1 MRRREVNAGGLPQLY
16 EILLDSAMK
25 EICQGLKVGPYYIM
39 LSAVWPQVYRPHCCV
54 THWQLIT
61 VVQIIR
67 AAAERGE
74 STLFFCKIGKDR
86 TGLMAALTL
95 AACGAT
101 NEEIISDYN
110 RFVTW

>member
-1 MRRREVNAGGLPQLY
+1 MVCHA
-16 EILLDSAMK
+16 
-25 EICQGLKVGPYYIM
+25 
-39 LSAVWPQVYRPHCCV
+39 CCRV
-54 THWQLIT
+54 ALASMPASLWHQYGHYWQLLT

-86 TGLMAALTL
+86 TGLMAALVL

-101 NEEIISDYN
+101 NDEIISDYN
-110 RFVTW
+110 RFVV

>member
-1 MRRREVNAGGLPQLY
+1 VNAGGLPQLY

-25 EICQGLKVGPYYIM
+25 EICQGLKVGLCNLM
-39 LSAVWPQVYRPHCCV
+39 LPAGWPPIDRLHCCGISVVIDWQQV
-54 THWQLIT
+54 TM
-61 VVQIIR
+61 VQIIR

-74 STLFFCKIGKDR
+74 ATLFFCKIGKDR

-101 NEEIISDYN
+101 NDEIISDYN
-110 RFVTW
+110 R

>member
-1 MRRREVNAGGLPQLY
+1 MNAGGLPQLY

-25 EICQGLKVGPYYIM
+25 EICQGLKVGPYH
-39 LSAVWPQVYRPHCCV
+39 LVFSAVWPQVDRPHCCGISV
-54 THWQLIT
+54 VSNRQLVT

-86 TGLMAALTL
+86 TGLMAALVL

-101 NEEIISDYN
+101 NDEIISDYN
-110 RFVTW
+110 RFVV